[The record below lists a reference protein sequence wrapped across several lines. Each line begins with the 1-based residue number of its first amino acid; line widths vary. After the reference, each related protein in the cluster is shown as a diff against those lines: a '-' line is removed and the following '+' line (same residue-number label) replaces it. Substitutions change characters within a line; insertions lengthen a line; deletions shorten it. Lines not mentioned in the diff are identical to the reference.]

1 MNRSETADSSEI
13 LHALR
18 GLSHDMGAAHFML
31 AHSFGRL
38 KKLLEDSQAKNT
50 SQEEVHLCISQVEA
64 CVNASKGYLDDVIR
78 LSTSGTADME
88 PEPVDVAAVLEDVL
102 LEQAPLI
109 DEREVQIQVCSPL
122 PIVWCTAISLK
133 RVLTNL
139 IRNAVLHGCD
149 SEQPGVSVQR
159 SDPPDGDDSMAAVRI
174 HDNGLGIDSR
184 RHREVF
190 LPGRRLSEAE
200 ASGSGWGLPT
210 ARRIV
215 ERFGGGLVLD
225 TECTQGTAFIVALPD
240 ASDAVEPHNEVE
252 PVEAGRRWRLQLDA
266 RHKGP
271 LRHGHS
277 QLSNVE
283 SRMPNAE

>member
-1 MNRSETADSSEI
+1 MNPSEVADSSEI

-38 KKLLEDSQAKNT
+38 KKLLEDTQAGNT
-50 SQEEVHLCISQVEA
+50 GQEEVHLCISQVEA

-88 PEPVDVAAVLEDVL
+88 PEPVDVAAVVEEVL
-102 LEQAPLI
+102 LEQASLI
-109 DEREVQIQVCSPL
+109 DERAVRVQVCAPL
-122 PIVWCTAISLK
+122 PFVWCKANPLK
-133 RVLTNL
+133 RVIANL

-149 SEQPGVSVQR
+149 SERPQVVVHR
-159 SDPPDGDDSMAAVRI
+159 WDPPEGDDSMAAVRI
-174 HDNGLGIDSR
+174 HDNGSGIDPR

-225 TECTQGTAFIVALPD
+225 TECPQGTAFILALPD
-240 ASDAVEPHNEVE
+240 AADAVEPHSEPE
-252 PVEAGRRWRLQLDA
+252 PVEEGRGWRLQLDA

-277 QLSNVE
+277 QLSNAE
-283 SRMPNAE
+283 CRMSNDE